1 MLQIIFDIIKYPT
14 LVFASAL
21 IASFAIHFIMKIGIR
36 GMIIRQSKIKL
47 ISKLFECDFCLSFWT
62 NAGIC
67 ICMAIAAMDLSLMLL
82 PFFATTITLKL
93 IQ

>member
-1 MLQIIFDIIKYPT
+1 MLQITFDIIKYPT
-14 LVFASAL
+14 LVLASAL

-36 GMIIRQSKIKL
+36 GMIIERFKIKL

-62 NAGIC
+62 NVC
-67 ICMAIAAMDLSLMLL
+67 VCVCMAIATMDLSLILL